1 MTFIESSQI
10 IESEKFSN
18 ISDTIFA
25 EYTSIENFEKNYK
38 YEEVT
43 ILEKKIDKNIN
54 YIFYINNKL
63 EIKSNTIIFC
73 QTDVVEHFF
82 SLINNLN
89 ELENII
95 LVTHQ
100 SDKKIT
106 KKLFKL
112 KPNSISKWFSTNV
125 CYSHHDLIPIPIGVN
140 NSYYEMHPSSKDIV
154 KAYAK
159 LENEKTDKVYVNFNI
174 NTKQF
179 HRFHTLR
186 TVSKND
192 NFFIQKRK
200 LKKDEYLREL
210 SQFKYTLCPWGNGY
224 DTHRVWESIYL
235 GSVPIVKFHK
245 LYKPIKSIPSITIKS
260 FKNLDFNNFKV
271 NLNEIENEK
280 IYFSY
285 WSHLISNEKKDSN
298 KNNLSYLEIDRENKT
313 YKNKWIKKQKFQSKK
328 KNFRNVIFKIY
339 KKFFIFLN

>member
-54 YIFYINNKL
+54 YIFYINNNL

-179 HRFHTLR
+179 HRFHALR

-192 NFFIQKRK
+192 NFFTQKRK

-298 KNNLSYLEIDRENKT
+298 KNNISYLEIDWENKT